1 MATTIDNLGVQ
12 FRAIAFANWVPA
24 NAQDNVFYSVQNT
37 DNSYD
42 LYLGSQLLSN
52 QDKVDAAVARIGQNE
67 QNIQALQTLTA
78 GFGNST
84 IKAYVDNAIAALDSG
99 TLASRVA
106 ANEAAITKINDETI
120 PAAIATAGTNADSKI
135 SAFKTSTVDPLAAR
149 VTEAEGDIDDLE
161 ATVGN
166 ASSGLV
172 KKVADLET
180 TTGSHT
186 TKIGNLEAAV
196 NTLNGPASTT
206 GSVRQIA
213 ADEINTLIGGVS
225 DTDTIDDIKELVE
238 YVNTNGASL
247 AAVISESGQNKTKI
261 DAVIAGTTKAGD
273 AEKLD
278 GHDSSYFA
286 VKDTVDAQLALKAN
300 VADVYT
306 KTEVNTELGKKANS
320 ADVYT
325 KTETDGKLDAK
336 ANSADV
342 YTKTQADGLL
352 ANKANSADVYSKTD
366 ADARFATAAQG
377 TKADTALQKADI
389 TEGTANGTI
398 AVKGTNV
405 AVHGLGSA
413 AYVPTSTFDSAGAA
427 AAVLGTASDTKDSA
441 TVYGAKA
448 YAKDIAID
456 ATASAL
462 NLAKQHSDQALAD
475 ALTWKALSSM

>member
-24 NAQDNVFYSVQNT
+24 SAQDNVFYSVQNT

-52 QDKVDAAVARIGQNE
+52 QDEVNAAVARIGQNE
-67 QNIQALQTLTA
+67 QSIQALQTLTA

-84 IKAYVDNAIAALDSG
+84 IKAYVDNAIAALNSG
-99 TLASRVA
+99 TLANRVA
-106 ANEAAITKINDETI
+106 ANEAAITKINKETI
-120 PAAIATAGTNADSKI
+120 PTAITTAGTNADSKI

-161 ATVGN
+161 TTVGN

-213 ADEINTLIGGVS
+213 ANEINTLIGGVS

-247 AAVISESGQNKTKI
+247 AAVVSESGQNKTKI

-273 AEKLD
+273 AKKLD
-278 GHDSSYFA
+278 GHDANYFA
-286 VKDTVDAQLALKAN
+286 VKETVNSQLELKAN
-300 VADVYT
+300 KADVYT
-306 KTEVNTELGKKANS
+306 KTEVNTELGKKANL

-325 KTETDGKLDAK
+325 KTETDGKLNEK

-342 YTKTQADGLL
+342 YTKTQADNLL
-352 ANKANSADVYSKTD
+352 NAKANSADVYTDDEVDALLAEKADKGTTLEDYGITD
-366 ADARFATAAQG
+366 AYKKTETYTQSEVQAQATSAAN
-377 TKADTALQKADI
+377 TAKNALR
-389 TEGTANGTI
+389 TELLGSANDNDSTAPPTI
-398 AVKGTNV
+398 YSVKNYATNV
-405 AVHGLGSA
+405 A
-413 AYVPTSTFDSAGAA
+413 AA
-427 AAVLGTASDTKDSA
+427 ALS
-441 TVYGAKA
+441 GAKE
-448 YAKDIAID
+448 Y
-456 ATASAL
+456 
-462 NLAKQHSDQALAD
+462 SDNQLKN
-475 ALTWKALSSM
+475 ALTWQALSSM

>member
-52 QDKVDAAVARIGQNE
+52 QDEVNAAVARIGQNE

-84 IKAYVDNAIAALDSG
+84 IKAYVDNAITALDSG
-99 TLASRVA
+99 ALAKRVA

-213 ADEINTLIGGVS
+213 ADEINTLINAADPDGGV
-225 DTDTIDDIKELVE
+225 TIANIQALVE
-238 YVNTNGASL
+238 YVDDN
-247 AAVISESGQNKTKI
+247 
-261 DAVIAGTTKAGD
+261 AGD
-273 AEKLD
+273 IAALVQSVGTNTTNITNIISGDQPVGKAATLD
-278 GHDSSYFA
+278 GHDASYFA
-286 VKDTVDAQLALKAN
+286 VKETVNSQLELKAN
-300 VADVYT
+300 KADVYT
-306 KTEVNTELGKKANS
+306 KTQ
-320 ADVYT
+320 ADN
-325 KTETDGKLDAK
+325 LLSAK

-342 YTKTQADGLL
+342 YTDDEVDALL
-352 ANKANSADVYSKTD
+352 AEKADKGTTLEDYGITD
-366 ADARFATAAQG
+366 AYKKTETYTQSEVQAQVTSAANTAKNALRTELLG
-377 TKADTALQKADI
+377 SSTDNDSTAPP
-389 TEGTANGTI
+389 TI
-398 AVKGTNV
+398 YSVKNYATNV
-405 AVHGLGSA
+405 A
-413 AYVPTSTFDSAGAA
+413 AA
-427 AAVLGTASDTKDSA
+427 ALS
-441 TVYGAKA
+441 GAKE
-448 YAKDIAID
+448 Y
-456 ATASAL
+456 
-462 NLAKQHSDQALAD
+462 SDNQLKN
-475 ALTWKALSSM
+475 ALTWQALSLM

>member
-24 NAQDNVFYSVQNT
+24 SAQDNVFYSVQNT

-52 QDKVDAAVARIGQNE
+52 QDEVNAAVARIGQNE
-67 QNIQALQTLTA
+67 QSIQALQTLTA

-99 TLASRVA
+99 ALANRVA

-120 PAAIATAGTNADSKI
+120 PNAITTAGTKADSKI

-161 ATVGN
+161 TTVGN

-196 NTLNGPASTT
+196 NTLNSPASTT

-213 ADEINTLIGGVS
+213 ADEINTLINAADPDGGA
-225 DTDTIDDIKELVE
+225 TIANIQALVE
-238 YVNTNGASL
+238 YVDDN
-247 AAVISESGQNKTKI
+247 
-261 DAVIAGTTKAGD
+261 AGD
-273 AEKLD
+273 IAALVQSVGTNTTNITNIISGDQPVGKAATLD
-278 GHDSSYFA
+278 GHDSDYFA
-286 VKDTVDAQLALKAN
+286 VKETVNSQLELKVN
-300 VADVYT
+300 KADVYT
-306 KTEVNTELGKKANS
+306 KTEVNTELGKKANL

-325 KTETDGKLDAK
+325 KEEADGLLGAK

-342 YTKTQADGLL
+342 YTKTQADNLL
-352 ANKANSADVYSKTD
+352 STKANSADVYTDDAVDALLAEKADKGTTLEDYGITD
-366 ADARFATAAQG
+366 AYKKAETYTQSEVQAQATSAANTAKNALRTELLG
-377 TKADTALQKADI
+377 SANDKDSTAPPTIYSVKNYATNVAAAALSTANTKADEKI
-389 TEGTANGTI
+389 
-398 AVKGTNV
+398 
-405 AVHGLGSA
+405 
-413 AYVPTSTFDSAGAA
+413 AA
-427 AAVLGTASDTKDSA
+427 A
-441 TVYGAKA
+441 
-448 YAKDIAID
+448 
-456 ATASAL
+456 
-462 NLAKQHSDQALAD
+462 LAWQP
-475 ALTWKALSSM
+475 LSEM